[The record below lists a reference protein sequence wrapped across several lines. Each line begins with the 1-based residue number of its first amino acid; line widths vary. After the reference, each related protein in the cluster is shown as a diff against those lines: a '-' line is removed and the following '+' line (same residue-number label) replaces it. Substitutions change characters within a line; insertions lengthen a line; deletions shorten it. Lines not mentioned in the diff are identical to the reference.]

1 MDNHKPRRQ
10 KPPITELKRATAR
23 RNGKRGRGPKT
34 AQGKA
39 KSSRN
44 SYKLGIF
51 AKQIFPSGQ
60 EGLKEYGGYKNI
72 VERIY
77 GHYRPEGVMEEL
89 LVDKVVTESVRFARL
104 LLYERQELSRTNP
117 FGGQAPD
124 RVLRYQSAIN
134 RQLTRAIE
142 QLEELQAARNAAS
155 GTEKLR
161 DAAEHD
167 DAADELGDMPNV
179 VFPCDEG
186 QVTCDA
192 SEDRP
197 ERPNEPLT
205 LEDLIGDHLQAPEPN
220 GDSPRSAKSL
230 DGVAQTI
237 PANSIS
243 VGANNGAKKANQ
255 EKEPQPHA
263 IAKDTEPAA
272 DFAVAEGSEDPTVAP
287 SNPETRSQDSQ
298 PDEPNLQDIYDTL

>member
-10 KPPITELKRATAR
+10 KPPISELKRATAR

-34 AQGKA
+34 ANGKA
-39 KSSRN
+39 ISSRN

-51 AKQIFPSGQ
+51 AKQIFPSGP

-104 LLYERQELSRTNP
+104 LLYERQELSRDNP
-117 FGGQAPD
+117 FWGQAPD

-142 QLEELQAARNAAS
+142 QLEELQAARNADAS
-155 GTEKLR
+155 
-161 DAAEHD
+161 EHD
-167 DAADELGDMPNV
+167 DEAGEPGDMPNV
-179 VFPCDEG
+179 VFPRDEG
-186 QVTCDA
+186 PVTSDA

-197 ERPNEPLT
+197 PNEPLT
-205 LEDLIGDHLQAPEPN
+205 REDLIGDHLQAPEPN
-220 GDSPRSAKSL
+220 GASPRSAKSV

-237 PANSIS
+237 PSNSIS
-243 VGANNGAKKANQ
+243 GGANDGAKKANQ
-255 EKEPQPHA
+255 EKEQQVHP

-272 DFAVAEGSEDPTVAP
+272 DLAAAKGSEKPTVSP
-287 SNPETRSQDSQ
+287 SNPETRSRDTNS
-298 PDEPNLQDIYDTL
+298 EESTMKKIYDTLD

>member
-10 KPPITELKRATAR
+10 RPPISELKRATAR

-34 AQGKA
+34 AEGKA

-51 AKQIFPSGQ
+51 AKQIFPSGP
-60 EGLKEYGGYKNI
+60 EGLKEYGGYKNM

-104 LLYERQELSRTNP
+104 LLYERQELSRDNP
-117 FGGQAPD
+117 FWGQAPD

-155 GTEKLR
+155 GTEELR

-167 DAADELGDMPNV
+167 DAADELGDLPNV
-179 VFPCDEG
+179 VFPRDES

-197 ERPNEPLT
+197 EQYNEPLSFA
-205 LEDLIGDHLQAPEPN
+205 DVIPDHLQASEPN
-220 GDSPRSAKSL
+220 GASPRSAKRL

-237 PANSIS
+237 PSNSIS
-243 VGANNGAKKANQ
+243 GGANDGAKKANQ
-255 EKEPQPHA
+255 EKEQPA
-263 IAKDTEPAA
+263 YPIAKDTDPVAGLAA
-272 DFAVAEGSEDPTVAP
+272 AGGSEKPTVSP
-287 SNPETRSQDSQ
+287 SNPETRSQGAK
-298 PDEPNLQDIYDTL
+298 PDEPNLDDINDTL

>member
-1 MDNHKPRRQ
+1 MNNHAPRG
-10 KPPITELKRATAR
+10 KKAPISSRKLAANR
-23 RNGKRGRGPKT
+23 RNAHRSPGPTT

-51 AKQIFPSGQ
+51 AKQIFPSGP

-104 LLYERQELSRTNP
+104 LLYERQELSRDNP
-117 FGGQAPD
+117 FWGQAPD

-142 QLEELQAARNAAS
+142 QLEELQAARNADAS
-155 GTEKLR
+155 
-161 DAAEHD
+161 EHD
-167 DAADELGDMPNV
+167 DEAGEPGDMPNV
-179 VFPCDEG
+179 VFPRDEG
-186 QVTCDA
+186 PVTCDA

-197 ERPNEPLT
+197 PNESLT
-205 LEDLIGDHLQAPEPN
+205 LADLIGDHLQAPEPN
-220 GDSPRSAKSL
+220 GASPGSAKSL

-237 PANSIS
+237 PSNSIAR
-243 VGANNGAKKANQ
+243 GANDGAKKANQ
-255 EKEPQPHA
+255 EKEQQAHP
-263 IAKDTEPAA
+263 IEKDTEPAA
-272 DFAVAEGSEDPTVAP
+272 DLAAAEGSEKPTVPP
-287 SNPETRSQDSQ
+287 SNPEYRLRCAT
-298 PDEPNLQDIYDTL
+298 PDEPNLDDIYPCV

>member
-1 MDNHKPRRQ
+1 MNKHAPQGK
-10 KPPITELKRATAR
+10 KAPISSRKLAANRCNAQR
-23 RNGKRGRGPKT
+23 SPGPT
-34 AQGKA
+34 TPQGKA

-51 AKQIFPSGQ
+51 AKQIFPSGP

-104 LLYERQELSRTNP
+104 LLYERQELSRDNP
-117 FGGQAPD
+117 FWSQGPD

-142 QLEELQAARNAAS
+142 QLEEVQAARNAAS
-155 GTEKLR
+155 GTEELR
-161 DAAEHD
+161 NAAEHD
-167 DAADELGDMPNV
+167 DAADEPGGMPNI
-179 VFPCDEG
+179 VFPWDEG

-205 LEDLIGDHLQAPEPN
+205 IEDLIGDDWQAPEPN
-220 GDSPRSAKSL
+220 GASPRSAKNL

-237 PANSIS
+237 PSNSIS
-243 VGANNGAKKANQ
+243 GGANDGAKKANQ
-255 EKEPQPHA
+255 EKEQQAHP
-263 IAKDTEPAA
+263 IANGNEPAA
-272 DFAVAEGSEDPTVAP
+272 DLAAAEGSEKPAHSP
-287 SNPETRSQDSQ
+287 ANPETRSQGAE
-298 PDEPNLQDIYDTL
+298 PDEPNLNKIYDTL